1 MNGVDDT
8 ELSQLRYFCAVA
20 ENQHVTQTAEQLHIA
35 QPALTQSIHR
45 LEKELGVPL
54 FAAKGRGIV
63 LTEYGRFLYKKLM
76 PVMNTLEQ
84 VPKELA
90 AMANL
95 ESTTIHMN
103 VLAAS
108 TIITASV
115 IEYKRQ
121 QHHIHFQ
128 LFQNS
133 EMDVCDINISTRLFY
148 QNNPGSGSAF
158 ICTERIFLAVPRQGR
173 YAGRSSIQLSEVAN
187 EEFISLA
194 GGSKQFRSICD
205 KFCSHAGFTPKVI
218 FESDAPAAVRNLIAA
233 GMGIGFWPEFTWGQL
248 DTSEVLLLPI
258 SSPVCQRDLVVSCAQ
273 NKVDNTEVRKYYD
286 FLVGY
291 FKRFAEIQEF

>member
-1 MNGVDDT
+1 M

-20 ENQHVTQTAEQLHIA
+20 ESQHVTQTAEKLHIA

-54 FAAKGRGIV
+54 FASKGRGIV
-63 LTEYGRFLYKKLM
+63 LTEYGRFLYKKLD
-76 PVMNTLEQ
+76 PVVRTLEQ

-115 IEYKRQ
+115 IAYKRQ
-121 QHHIHFQ
+121 QHHINFQ

-133 EMDVCDINISTRLFY
+133 EMDACDINVSTRLFY
-148 QNNPGSGSAF
+148 QNQPTGASRAF
-158 ICTERIFLAVPRQGR
+158 VCTERIFLAVPRQGR
-173 YAGRSSIQLSEVAN
+173 YAGRQSIRLAEVAG
-187 EEFISLA
+187 EEFVCLA
-194 GGSKQFRSICD
+194 GGYKQFRAICD
-205 KFCSHAGFTPKVI
+205 KFCAHAGFTPKVI
-218 FESDAPAAVRNLIAA
+218 FESDSPAAVRNLIAA
-233 GMGIGFWPEFTWGQL
+233 GMGVGFWPEFTWGRL
-248 DTSEVLLLPI
+248 DTSEMLLLPI
-258 SSPVCQRDLVVSCAQ
+258 EAPVCQRDLVVSCSQ
-273 NKVDNTEVRKYYD
+273 NKVDNTEVWKYYE
-286 FLVGY
+286 FLVEY
-291 FKRFAEIQEF
+291 FRKFAEVEEF